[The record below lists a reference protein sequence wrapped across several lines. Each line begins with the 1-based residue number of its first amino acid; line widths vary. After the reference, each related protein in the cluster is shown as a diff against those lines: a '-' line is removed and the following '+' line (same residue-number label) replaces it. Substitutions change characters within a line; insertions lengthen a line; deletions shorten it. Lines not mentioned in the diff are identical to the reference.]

1 MSERTKIKVQLF
13 FIRIELKIIC
23 FLGKVFHVKDT
34 DRVKAKWKSLV
45 H

>member
-13 FIRIELKIIC
+13 FVSIELKIIR
-23 FLGKVFHVKDT
+23 FLGKVFHVKDA
-34 DRVKAKWKSLV
+34 DRVKAKWKLSV